1 MEFCSKKEVFV
12 SEWKKYF
19 LPPIRAE
26 PQEIIR
32 GEKIYL
38 TSKSERKEKKT
49 GYFIHGAATDG

>member
-1 MEFCSKKEVFV
+1 MKFYSRTEVFV
-12 SEWKKYF
+12 SEWKKHF

-38 TSKSERKEKKT
+38 TSKSGRKEKKT
-49 GYFIHGAATDG
+49 GYFIHGAATDR